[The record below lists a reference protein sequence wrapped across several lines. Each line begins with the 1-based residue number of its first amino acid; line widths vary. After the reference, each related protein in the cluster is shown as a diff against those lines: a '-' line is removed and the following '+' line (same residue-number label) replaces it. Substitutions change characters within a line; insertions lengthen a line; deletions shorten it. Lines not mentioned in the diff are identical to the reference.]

1 MPKVSVEGKQ
11 TLFFSKNAADQSW
24 RFKEKMVAVIESFF
38 QNRNDLFTFSST
50 KIRDIVNDLE
60 DLDAAFASIE
70 DPTDFFSFV
79 EVRDRGKKVGR
90 QYIQEVMGKRTSL
103 SIDTCKI
110 VSTKGFTRNAIRLAF
125 KVDIPLRMLLPESN
139 QNIKKWF
146 SPDYIGME
154 SPLVEIAKC
163 SVLARSGDK
172 ILEFKAD
179 QAKSLE
185 NNILV
190 PTENPD
196 KYKVISLSR
205 VFDVDVM
212 RNQKHREDFLANVPM
227 DNKFHKATVSCQYEE
242 PRLYLKVNK
251 TGNDSHEDR
260 ILPIAAIVFF
270 LLVSRQS
277 VNAPINHRY
286 KYLDAVTEEKIA
298 EVIVADILVDKQ
310 PYYISL
316 IRHSC
321 DGESCQIGGASFR

>member
-60 DLDAAFASIE
+60 DLDVAFASIE

-110 VSTKGFTRNAIRLAF
+110 VSTKGFTRNAIRLAS

-146 SPDYIGME
+146 SPDYIGMG
-154 SPLVEIAKC
+154 SPLVEVAKC

-185 NNILV
+185 NNILI

-196 KYKVISLSR
+196 RYKVISLSR

-227 DNKFHKATVSCQYEE
+227 DNEFHKSTVSCQYEE
-242 PRLYLKVNK
+242 PRLYLKVDK
-251 TGNDSHEDR
+251 TGNDSNEDSV
-260 ILPIAAIVFF
+260 LPIAAIVFF
-270 LLVSRQS
+270 VLVSRQS
-277 VNAPINHRY
+277 VNAPINRRY

-298 EVIVADILVDKQ
+298 EVIVADILADKQ
-310 PYYISL
+310 PYYVSL